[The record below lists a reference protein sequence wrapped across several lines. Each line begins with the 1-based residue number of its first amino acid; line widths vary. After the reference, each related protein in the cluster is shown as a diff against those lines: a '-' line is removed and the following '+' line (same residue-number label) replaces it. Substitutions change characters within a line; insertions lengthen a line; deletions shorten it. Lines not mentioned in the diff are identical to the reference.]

1 MNSITFVGVDVSKDT
16 LQIAMHGQSGS
27 VCIANTATGIRHWL
41 KQLVAQAFSIGVEST
56 GQYHRA
62 LVRLAIAAG
71 HPVFVLNARDLSHY
85 AASLGRRAKTDHLDA
100 QLIARY
106 LAQEHDHLHPY
117 HLPTALQAELDSLV
131 QRRHVVV
138 TAQVALRQSLQAL
151 TPQPRAAARTFRAL
165 TALIAELDQ
174 RMQTLVTQDP
184 NLATLAT
191 HLRTIVG
198 FGPLLSHAM
207 ANAMTRHPF
216 ANDDAFIAYVGYDP
230 RARDSGQRKGRR
242 FLSKRGPAELR
253 RLLYVAAM
261 SASKTKLWRPFYER
275 YRARGLSSTATLV
288 ILARK
293 LARIAFSIVK
303 HGTTFKPELIENACA
318 KP

>member
-1 MNSITFVGVDVSKDT
+1 MKSISFVGVDVSKAT
-16 LQIAMHGQSGS
+16 LDIAIEDQDGS
-27 VCIANTATGIRHWL
+27 VQIDNTSSAIRHWL
-41 KQLVAQAFSIGVEST
+41 QQLPANCYVGVEST
-56 GQYHRA
+56 GSYHQVLTRQ
-62 LVRLAIAAG
+62 AIATG
-71 HPVFVLNARDLSHY
+71 HTVYLLNTRDLSHY
-85 AASLGRRAKTDHLDA
+85 ARSLGRRAKTDQLDA

-106 LAQEHDHLHPY
+106 LAREHTHLHPY
-117 HLPTALQAELDSLV
+117 QLPTELQTQLDSLI
-131 QRRHVVV
+131 QRRHVAV
-138 TAQVALRQSLQAL
+138 TTQTTLRQSFTAL
-151 TPQPRAAARTFRAL
+151 TIKPRAFARTLRAF

-174 RMQTLVTQDP
+174 CMQTLVSKDP
-184 NLATLAT
+184 HLAPIANNLHTM
-191 HLRTIVG
+191 VG
-198 FGPLLSHAM
+198 FGPLLSTTM
-207 ANAMTRHPF
+207 ANAITRHPF
-216 ANDDAFIAYVGYDP
+216 KHADAFIAFIGYDP
-230 RARDSGQRKGRR
+230 RVRDSGQRRGRR

-303 HGTTFKPELIENACA
+303 HGTVFQPELIENACT